1 MFTSSLTFA
10 VVFVINNANTEQNL
24 IKQKFRI
31 TQTAFMVAI
40 LKLNKPEWLEQKDK
54 TKKPK

>member
-1 MFTSSLTFA
+1 MNSLIFA

-31 TQTAFMVAI
+31 IQTAFIEAI
-40 LKLNKPEWLEQKDK
+40 LKLNKPEWLKQKDK

>member
-1 MFTSSLTFA
+1 MNSLTFA

-31 TQTAFMVAI
+31 TQTAFMEAT
-40 LKLNKPEWLEQKDK
+40 LKFNKPEWLEQKDE